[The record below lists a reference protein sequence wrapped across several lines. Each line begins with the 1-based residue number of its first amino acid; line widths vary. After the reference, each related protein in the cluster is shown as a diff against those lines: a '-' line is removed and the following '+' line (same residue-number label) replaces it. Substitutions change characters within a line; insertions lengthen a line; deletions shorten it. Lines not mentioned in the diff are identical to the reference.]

1 MAATTLAG
9 RGTVMPRG
17 RVLRGAP
24 LVDDDPQIEV
34 EPDLE
39 GRVVVIVHGALDL
52 PEVGPLR
59 AVLGEICATDCPAVV
74 IDLTNVNFIGSSG
87 IGAIL
92 QARQQLDALGRTLVL
107 RGAAPTIRRAF
118 QITHLEDLLD
128 FEEPA

>member
-1 MAATTLAG
+1 
-9 RGTVMPRG
+9 MPRG
-17 RVLRGAP
+17 PVLRGAP
-24 LVDDDPQIEV
+24 LIDNDPQIEV

-59 AVLGEICATDCPAVV
+59 AVLGEICAAGSPSVV
-74 IDLTNVNFIGSSG
+74 IDLTNVSFIGSSG

-92 QARQQLDALGRTLVL
+92 QARQQLDGLGRSLVL

-118 QITHLEDLLD
+118 QITHLDGILD
-128 FEEPA
+128 FEEP

>member
-1 MAATTLAG
+1 
-9 RGTVMPRG
+9 MPRG
-17 RVLRGAP
+17 RVPRGAT
-24 LVDDDPQIEV
+24 LFDTDPQIEV

-59 AVLGEICATDCPAVV
+59 AVLGEICATDCPSVV

-92 QARQQLDALGRTLVL
+92 QARQQLDGLGRSLVL

-118 QITHLEDLLD
+118 QITHLEDILD